1 MRLVHVRP
9 YARGEPRRSVGAA
22 VAKAGALI
30 AWAGD
35 VTDPVLR
42 WRYTVLAAD
51 AAVSAAIAAARD
63 NPGVVATVGAVGFV
77 VKTDSSVS

>member
-1 MRLVHVRP
+1 M
-9 YARGEPRRSVGAA
+9 
-22 VAKAGALI
+22 
-30 AWAGD
+30 
-35 VTDPVLR
+35 TDPVLR
-42 WRYTVLAAD
+42 WRYTMLAAD